1 MRYLE
6 LLFEGKTYTSESK
19 IDQILD
25 QNDFNWLIDA
35 EIENSKLEIKKNT
48 LIWHEGTFYSG
59 DWNYGIFKDGK
70 LLSKKYSLNSL
81 DEYYEPGVYKL
92 EIYRHNYEEIFSPY
106 KMNKNASPI
115 YEKVLYLKASWEEK
129 LVIKIE

>member
-48 LIWHEGTFYSG
+48 LI
-59 DWNYGIFKDGK
+59 
-70 LLSKKYSLNSL
+70 
-81 DEYYEPGVYKL
+81 
-92 EIYRHNYEEIFSPY
+92 
-106 KMNKNASPI
+106 NKSFT
-115 YEKVLYLKASWEEK
+115 
-129 LVIKIE
+129 

>member
-19 IDQILD
+19 IDKILG

-48 LIWHEGTFYSG
+48 LIWHGGTFFSG
-59 DWNYGIFKDGK
+59 DWYYGIFKDGTFYGNWK
-70 LLSKKYSLNSL
+70 NGIFENGKFLGKWNS
-81 DEYYEPGVYKL
+81 G
-92 EIYRHNYEEIFSPY
+92 INY
-106 KMNKNASPI
+106 NQ
-115 YEKVLYLKASWEEK
+115 
-129 LVIKIE
+129 

>member
-35 EIENSKLEIKKNT
+35 EIENSKLEIKKIHLSGTRAHFT
-48 LIWHEGTFYSG
+48 LVT
-59 DWNYGIFKDGK
+59 GIT
-70 LLSKKYSLNSL
+70 
-81 DEYYEPGVYKL
+81 E
-92 EIYRHNYEEIFSPY
+92 
-106 KMNKNASPI
+106 
-115 YEKVLYLKASWEEK
+115 YLKMVNFMAIGKMEYLK
-129 LVIKIE
+129 MDNF